1 MKNRYLEEYNRRNLR
16 VCQLKQLDI
25 LEEIDRL
32 CRRHSISYWL
42 DGGTLLGAVRHGGFI
57 PWDDDIDIAMR
68 REDMERFAAEAAGE
82 LPPDLFL
89 QTRATDPEVELP
101 IVKVRD
107 MNSFYVEAGDNF
119 AAGYQKGLYVDV
131 FPFEDYPTVSRGFV
145 KRITKGISKSNSILH
160 KAHHYSVR
168 AAAELFWFGG
178 KYAAYSALWA
188 AACALKP
195 KGTYIGNIPTN
206 NGYGIMHR
214 KDSVFPLTEVE
225 VAADGETTA
234 WDVFAQALD
243 AIMGDV
249 DYLLGSGPDEFAYL
263 GGGTWEENAAALAR
277 DGRTV
282 IARDGARGSMAL
294 FDGKVVRADAYR
306 VEVEDTVGAGDVYN
320 AGFISGILAGRDIS
334 EALRLGNAVSGYTV
348 ARKGSRSTPTA
359 QELEEFMSA
368 HEG

>member
-1 MKNRYLEEYNRRNLR
+1 MPEVIVVGDANVDIIVQYPRFLDPEKTHVVWPNPEMQGGGTSSNTAAALAKLGLGCAFVGTVGDDNYGRFVRDDLAELGVDVSGLVVDPSLNTVGVFAFIDETGERYLWGWPREKQSFKVIDENRVDFERICRADWVHSSGMSLVYDTSVRSTITRIFREAHSAGVPTSFDLNLR
-16 VCQLKQLDI
+16 VDDGVLD
-25 LEEIDRL
+25 
-32 CRRHSISYWL
+32 
-42 DGGTLLGAVRHGGFI
+42 
-57 PWDDDIDIAMR
+57 
-68 REDMERFAAEAAGE
+68 
-82 LPPDLFL
+82 PD
-89 QTRATDPEVELP
+89 
-101 IVKVRD
+101 
-107 MNSFYVEAGDNF
+107 
-119 AAGYQKGLYVDV
+119 
-131 FPFEDYPTVSRGFV
+131 
-145 KRITKGISKSNSILH
+145 
-160 KAHHYSVR
+160 
-168 AAAELFWFGG
+168 
-178 KYAAYSALWA
+178 
-188 AACALKP
+188 
-195 KGTYIGNIPTN
+195 
-206 NGYGIMHR
+206 
-214 KDSVFPLTEVE
+214 
-225 VAADGETTA
+225 
-234 WDVFAQALD
+234 FAQALD